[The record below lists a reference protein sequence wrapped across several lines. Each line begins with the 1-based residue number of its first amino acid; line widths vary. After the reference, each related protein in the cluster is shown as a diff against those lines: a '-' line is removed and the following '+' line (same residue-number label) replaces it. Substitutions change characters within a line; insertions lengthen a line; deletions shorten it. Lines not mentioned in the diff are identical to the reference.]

1 MTARTDTKFK
11 PGQSGNPEG
20 RKPGSGKVGAMRAA
34 LEKDWKDIQAV
45 LVKKA
50 KEGDMQA
57 IRIVAERMIP
67 PLRAVE
73 SAVPVDLS
81 GATLSEKGNAVLEA
95 VAAGTLA
102 PGQAAQILQGLGA
115 MARVL
120 ETDELAKRIE
130 ALEAKSNGK

>member
-1 MTARTDTKFK
+1 
-11 PGQSGNPEG
+11 
-20 RKPGSGKVGAMRAA
+20 
-34 LEKDWKDIQAV
+34 
-45 LVKKA
+45 
-50 KEGDMQA
+50 MQA

-73 SAVPVDLS
+73 STVPVDLS
-81 GATLSEKGNAVLEA
+81 GGSLSEKGNAVLEA

-115 MARVL
+115 MARVM